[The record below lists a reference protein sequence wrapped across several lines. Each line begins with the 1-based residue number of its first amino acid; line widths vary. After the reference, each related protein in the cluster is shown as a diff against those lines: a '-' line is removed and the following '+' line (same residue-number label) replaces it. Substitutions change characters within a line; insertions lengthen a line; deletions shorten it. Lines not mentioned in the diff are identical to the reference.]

1 MDQKDCAAVESLL
14 PFGLKEGQQ
23 CCLTKQMDLVSQM
36 DWGLALHKQ
45 AAGQLD
51 MLLHHTNC
59 SE

>member
-1 MDQKDCAAVESLL
+1 VAVESLL

-51 MLLHHTNC
+51 MLLHRTNC